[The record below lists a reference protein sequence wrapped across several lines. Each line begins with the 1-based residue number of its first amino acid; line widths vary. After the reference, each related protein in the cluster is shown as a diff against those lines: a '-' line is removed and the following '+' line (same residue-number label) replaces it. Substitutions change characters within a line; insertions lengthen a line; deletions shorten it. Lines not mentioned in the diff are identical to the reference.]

1 MISDSYQ
8 ILFSW
13 NCMFCLNIYMSA
25 FTHILVCVCVY
36 VRVCIYIYIYENN
49 VVEGILSSELK
60 YLILNLESSVQVNF
74 RFNFSQVLSFEAL
87 GHFLLLF
94 FRSVLGWQ
102 QIESELQRYPTYLV
116 PITVH
121 SLPLYQRHSLE
132 WYILHQGWSYIST
145 L

>member
-25 FTHILVCVCVY
+25 FTHILVCVCVCIC
-36 VRVCIYIYIYENN
+36 VCIYENN

-94 FRSVLGWQ
+94 FRSVFRL
-102 QIESELQRYPTYLV
+102 TAN
-116 PITVH
+116 
-121 SLPLYQRHSLE
+121 
-132 WYILHQGWSYIST
+132 
-145 L
+145 